1 MALINCPNCGK
12 TISDKAEV
20 CPHCGMQRLNQPSTP
35 TPAPNPAPA
44 PNPNPAPA
52 PAPVQNQNPAPNPT
66 PYPNHAAGDPYPQY
80 PMNEPKK
87 SNKGLIIGLVAALAA
102 LLLIGG
108 GIGAY
113 FYMNKSD
120 KTETEIVFGPDD
132 TGGGVDTPIVEKP
145 TPPGP
150 EGPEIG
156 GGEKP
161 TPPTGPENPGPEG
174 GGVKPTPPQQP
185 ETTLYVAVDGK
196 DVRLRTSPVI
206 NNKNII
212 KAPNGKNLHPNQGD
226 RLEYLGEEG
235 DFYLVKYK
243 GHTAY
248 ISKQFT
254 HIVEY

>member
-20 CPHCGMQRLNQPSTP
+20 CPHCGMQMLNPIS
-35 TPAPNPAPA
+35 APNPEPT
-44 PNPNPAPA
+44 PAPA
-52 PAPVQNQNPAPNPT
+52 PAPVPNQNPT
-66 PYPNHAAGDPYPQY
+66 PYPNQVAGDPYPQY

-87 SNKGLIIGLVAALAA
+87 SNKGLIIGLVAGLAA

-113 FYMNKSD
+113 LYMNKSD
-120 KTETEIVFGPDD
+120 KTDTEVVFGPDNGID
-132 TGGGVDTPIVEKP
+132 DGPDVGVDTPVVRVDTP
-145 TPPGP
+145 DVQTPP
-150 EGPEIG
+150 EHE
-156 GGEKP
+156 
-161 TPPTGPENPGPEG
+161 PGPD
-174 GGVKPTPPQQP
+174 GGVKPQPPEP
-185 ETTLYVAVDGK
+185 KTKLFVAVDGT

-212 KAPNGKNLHPNQGD
+212 KAKNGKNLHPNQGEH
-226 RLEYLGEEG
+226 LEYLGEDG
-235 DFYLVKYK
+235 DFYLVRYK

-254 HIVEY
+254 HIVEH